1 MGLECRRYDPRMSAD
16 RTALT
21 SAQIE
26 QAALHLLAA
35 RRALQPGPR
44 LPEPCRPRGLRDALA
59 IQQRLQALLGAATG
73 GWKCSLPTPERA
85 LSYAAIFASSISRMS
100 PCVVATRAKMARIE
114 PEIAFVLGRD
124 LPPRARPYGDDEVR
138 ASIAETRLVL
148 EILGSRY
155 ADPGAVE
162 FAEVLADHVV
172 NEGLFIGPVL
182 EDALSRPLAQFPV
195 SVDALGES
203 LHRRDGRHP
212 DGHPLRPLVWLA
224 NELAADPAT
233 GGLKAGEIVTTGS
246 YAGALEVPFQTPLH
260 IRFGSLGEI
269 AVTCAAAVP
278 PQPHD
283 TP

>member
-1 MGLECRRYDPRMSAD
+1 MAAD
-16 RTALT
+16 RTPLT
-21 SAQIE
+21 PAQIDR
-26 QAALHLLAA
+26 AALHLLAA

-44 LPEPCRPRGLRDALA
+44 LPEACRPSLLRDALA
-59 IQQRLQALLGAATG
+59 IQRRLQALLAVATG

-85 LSYAAIFASSISRMS
+85 LSYAAIFAPSISRTS
-100 PCVVATRAKMARIE
+100 PYVVATRAKVARIE
-114 PEIAFVLGRD
+114 PEIAFVLGRG
-124 LPPRARPYGDDEVR
+124 LPPRARPYGEEEVR

-148 EILGSRY
+148 EILASRY

-162 FAEVLADHVV
+162 FAEVLADQIV
-172 NEGLFIGPVL
+172 NEGLFIGPVV

-195 SVDALGES
+195 SVDGPEQEP

-224 NELAADPAT
+224 NELAADAAL

-246 YAGALEVPFQTPLH
+246 YAGALEVSFQTPLH

-269 AVTCAAAVP
+269 AVTCVAAVP